1 MRWIFDLFCDMLFK
15 ASQLTMDAFYLFC
28 EMFFKASHWQSTC
41 DGYLI
46 CFVVC
51 FSRPGNMRWIFD
63 LFCGMFFKAS
73 QHAMVICSK
82 VGSLDIFNQCLKRVV
97 WGRFRDYCIKD
108 TCANSTSYVP
118 LCSMM
123 SALAH
128 ECTEAGEV
136 IDWMSDPTLQQ
147 YCNGIFICNS
157 IQTLFCVRQLINSHL
172 RWRTR

>member
-1 MRWIFDLFCDMLFK
+1 MDENLYITVMALVGFRSSAIQALTYQNCDILFK
-15 ASQLTMDAFYLFC
+15 ASQFTMDTFYLFR
-28 EMFFKASHWQSTC
+28 E
-41 DGYLI
+41 
-46 CFVVC
+46 
-51 FSRPGNMRWIFD
+51 
-63 LFCGMFFKAS
+63 MFFKAS
-73 QHAMVICSK
+73 QHAMDICSK

-147 YCNGIFICNS
+147 YCKGIFI
-157 IQTLFCVRQLINSHL
+157 
-172 RWRTR
+172 